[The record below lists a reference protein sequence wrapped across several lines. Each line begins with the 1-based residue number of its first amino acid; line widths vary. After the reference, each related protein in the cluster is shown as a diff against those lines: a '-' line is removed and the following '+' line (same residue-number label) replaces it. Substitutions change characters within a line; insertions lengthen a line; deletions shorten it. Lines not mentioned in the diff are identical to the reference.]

1 MGRPLEVGAARIVR
15 TSVMHG
21 RLGWIYGTYSKLGC
35 SLRNC
40 IQRPSQNQLTVTGNG
55 DPGVDRPAPNGP
67 SLSQS
72 QLSAEVSFSVP
83 FRQGARVEERVRG
96 HECVTYRRQVVV
108 EVGDTV
114 KVSIRDNWQ
123 FSSVE
128 WQ

>member
-1 MGRPLEVGAARIVR
+1 MY
-15 TSVMHG
+15 G
-21 RLGWIYGTYSKLGC
+21 RLGRIDGTHSKLVC

-40 IQRPSQNQLTVTGNG
+40 IQRPSQNQLTITGNG

-67 SLSQS
+67 SLSKS

-83 FRQGARVEERVRG
+83 FRQGARVGERVRG
-96 HECVTYRRQVVV
+96 HECVTYRQVVV

-114 KVSIRDNWQ
+114 KVSIRDHWP